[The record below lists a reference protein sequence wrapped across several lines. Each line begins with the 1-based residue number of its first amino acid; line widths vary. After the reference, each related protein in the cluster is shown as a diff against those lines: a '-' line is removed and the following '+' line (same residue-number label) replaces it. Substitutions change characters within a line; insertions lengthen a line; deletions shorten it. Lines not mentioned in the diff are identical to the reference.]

1 MDNTTKLIMVASL
14 IGTVGIAELANAT
27 FTNQPIITVA
37 IMPQHRSSTQI
48 TQNSQEKRD
57 VESEVSRFI
66 DK

>member
-14 IGTVGIAELANAT
+14 MGTVGIAGLANAT
-27 FTNQPIITVA
+27 FTNQPIAIA

-48 TQNSQEKRD
+48 THNTQEKPD
-57 VESEVSRFI
+57 ADTEASHLI